1 MLSRVVLKDI
11 LPYIIIIAALVGA
24 YFYIRHVAYND
35 GVADT
40 TLKYENAIQ
49 DERERLS
56 AANEAALREARAKE
70 AELNRLLRER
80 DATISQLENEANS
93 DPDAT
98 RPAIS
103 VDGVQRLNRIR

>member
-11 LPYIIIIAALVGA
+11 LPYIIVIAALVGA
-24 YFYIRHVAYND
+24 YFYIRHDAYND

-56 AANEAALREARAKE
+56 AASEAALREARAKE

-80 DATISQLENEANS
+80 DATISQLEQEANS
-93 DPDAT
+93 DPDAS

-103 VDGVQRLNRIR
+103 IDGVQRLNRIR

>member
-1 MLSRVVLKDI
+1 MFSRVVLKEV
-11 LPYIIIIAALVGA
+11 LPYIILIATLVGA